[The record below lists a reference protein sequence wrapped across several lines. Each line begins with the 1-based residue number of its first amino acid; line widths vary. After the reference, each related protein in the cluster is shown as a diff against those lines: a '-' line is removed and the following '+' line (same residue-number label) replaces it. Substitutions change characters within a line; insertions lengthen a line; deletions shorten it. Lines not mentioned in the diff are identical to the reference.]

1 MSDGSKNKDKAANQ
15 EELDKFSEDH
25 SLGADEDS
33 VIGKGE
39 KSPEMEEATEDLEEG
54 PLDEDGDRD
63 PNAVIEELKLE
74 VSSLN
79 DRLLRAM
86 AETENIRRRT
96 QRERQDTA
104 KYAATKFA
112 REMLSVADNLGRALA
127 SVDKSELSENNS
139 IENLIIG
146 VEMTER
152 ELLGALEKMAVTKM
166 EPLGDRFDP
175 NFHEAMFEYEDL
187 EAPAGSVGQVIEPGY
202 LIHDRTLRPA
212 KVGITKG
219 GSKMVSD
226 TVPEEPK
233 DTKDNPDTTS
243 YEVNENLSG
252 IQIDEEL

>member
-146 VEMTER
+146 V
-152 ELLGALEKMAVTKM
+152 
-166 EPLGDRFDP
+166 
-175 NFHEAMFEYEDL
+175 
-187 EAPAGSVGQVIEPGY
+187 
-202 LIHDRTLRPA
+202 
-212 KVGITKG
+212 
-219 GSKMVSD
+219 
-226 TVPEEPK
+226 
-233 DTKDNPDTTS
+233 
-243 YEVNENLSG
+243 
-252 IQIDEEL
+252 